1 MKRIIS
7 FFLFLCAFLSA
18 SVPAFA
24 ESGIYT
30 EEVSGYYAVL
40 HDLDDSLSE
49 GEEDKLLEELKE
61 TVGDV
66 SFSICVVITDD
77 VGSDKSDRA
86 VIDYADVYYE
96 EICGIDTDGIL
107 LLINNDTKYDWIST
121 NGRCIDLFTDYRI
134 DRLFDK
140 FYDYLK
146 DGDYYGAASRF
157 VRGTK
162 EYAEQGYD
170 FSGEYDYDYDNG
182 ETEFYDDYDYGE
194 TEFSV
199 SAEVDLV
206 YLFSV
211 LFIAAFFAI
220 FFVGVVVGRYN
231 LKAQKGAK
239 GYVLPDSLQL
249 SLKTDDYVRTYI
261 TRRTVSSGS
270 SGSSHR
276 RSSTHRSSG
285 GGRHGGGG
293 RHR

>member
-1 MKRIIS
+1 MKRIFS
-7 FFLFLCAFLSA
+7 FLLFLCIFLSA

-24 ESGIYT
+24 ENGIYT
-30 EEVSGYYAVL
+30 EKVSGYFAVL

-49 GEEDKLLEELKE
+49 GEEDKLLDELKE

-66 SFSICVVITDD
+66 NFSVCVVITDD

-86 VIDYADVYYE
+86 VTDYADVYYE

-121 NGRCIDLFTDYRI
+121 SGRCIDLFTDYRI

-140 FYDYLK
+140 FYDYLI
-146 DGDYYGAASRF
+146 DGDYYGAASGF
-157 VRGTK
+157 IRGTK
-162 EYAEQGYD
+162 EYAGLGYD
-170 FSGEYDYDYDNG
+170 YSGEYEYDYDNG
-182 ETEFYDDYDYGE
+182 ETEF
-194 TEFSV
+194 SV
-199 SAEVDLV
+199 SAEIDLV

-249 SLKTDDYVRTYI
+249 SLKTDDYIRTYV